1 MPPTRAE
8 RLVDLVLAGL
18 LLALLLPVLLLV
30 GLAIRVDSRGPV
42 LHRATRIGLGGR
54 PFTLY
59 KFRTMIVGAA
69 RQGPHITAAWDPR
82 VTRVGRLLRRTK
94 LDEFPQLWNVLRGD
108 MRLVGPRPEDPRFV
122 ALYAPDERLVLS
134 VCPGLTGPSQLT
146 FLDEET
152 MLAAASRDPE
162 TTYVRDILPRKLA
175 IDLDYARQ
183 HDLGADLLI
192 LVRTLR
198 VVLRLRGH

>member
-18 LLALLLPVLLLV
+18 LLVLFLPVLLLLA
-30 GLAIRVDSRGPV
+30 LAIRVDSPGPV

-54 PFTLY
+54 PFSLY
-59 KFRTMIVGAA
+59 KFRTMIDGAA
-69 RQGPHITAAWDPR
+69 GQGPHITAARDPR
-82 VTRVGRLLRRTK
+82 VTRVGRVLRRTK
-94 LDEFPQLWNVLRGD
+94 VDEFPQLWNVLRGD

-122 ALYAPDERLVLS
+122 ALYAPDEQLVLS

-146 FLDEET
+146 FFDEEA
-152 MLAAASRDPE
+152 MLASASRDPE

-175 IDLDYARQ
+175 IDLEYARQ
-183 HDLGADLLI
+183 HDLGTDLVI

-198 VVLRLRGH
+198 VVLRLRSH